1 MPVAE
6 VGTLVLALVIACSN
20 DELIKNCNH
29 KYDYVTLYDSYGVV
43 VGWVRGLCKKSSL
56 VSKFLSLEPSY
67 IRSKFFMLLSFRHDT
82 YTKNLGL
89 WMGLGINVPILES
102 L

>member
-1 MPVAE
+1 MPVAA

-20 DELIKNCNH
+20 DELIMNCNH
-29 KYDYVTLYDSYGVV
+29 EYNYVTLYGVV
-43 VGWVRGLCKKSSL
+43 GGWVRGLRKKNDL

-67 IRSKFFMLLSFRHDT
+67 TRSKFFVLLSFCYNT

-89 WMGLGINVPILES
+89 GMGLGINVPILEN